1 MLNSTRFLN
10 AFISIED
17 YLRQITR
24 KRGVD
29 EHKSFGQR
37 IGIASRTDP
46 TIKRFRYDLKEF
58 AQLRNAIVHDRAG
71 GEVIAEPNEAA
82 VRAIER
88 VVRLITD
95 PPPIYPL
102 FKREVFVTKAGSPLS
117 KAIRVMGDH
126 DLSKLPVIEKGK
138 CIGLLTSN
146 TITSWLAKGN
156 HPSPSDIDLLDVAVQ
171 DLLPYNKHA
180 DHYRITPRTTPLCE
194 VVEQFEQYEKRGKRL
209 DAVFISETGERNE
222 KLIGVMTLADL
233 PRALKEIE
241 I

>member
-10 AFISIED
+10 AFIAIED

-24 KRGVD
+24 NRGVD

-37 IGIASRTDP
+37 IGIASRHHP

-71 GEVIAEPNEAA
+71 GEVIAEPNETA
-82 VRAIER
+82 VQAIER
-88 VVRLITD
+88 VVELITD
-95 PPPIYPL
+95 PPSIYPL
-102 FKREVFVTKAGSPLS
+102 FKREVYVSKAGSPLS

-126 DLSKLPVIEKGK
+126 DLSKLPVIDKGV

-146 TITSWLAKGN
+146 TITSWLAKADR
-156 HPSPSDIDLLDVAVQ
+156 PSDINLLEVEVR

-180 DHYRITPRTTPLCE
+180 DHYRLTARTTSLCE
-194 VVEQFEQYEKRGKRL
+194 IVDHFEQYEKRGKRL
-209 DAVFISETGERNE
+209 DAVLISESGKADE